1 MSGKDLSEA
10 MGGITDEK
18 IEGAIHAYEKKGIR
32 RNVWFRVAAVAAMLA
47 IVLTVT
53 LWPRRTENGEI
64 ITAPGIMRVYG
75 YELGSGTEIE
85 NMISYEL
92 TDSVVAHTEGY
103 TFAMNRLYG
112 LPMTLQV
119 SEEAFAGKEITL
131 DVSVDHGGF
140 YGDIHSEKYKTDKK
154 DTVASLPDVDF
165 GNQFTVENGE
175 TIFWRTR
182 EVVEEAEKAG
192 MHPYDYLE
200 TIGNVI
206 HVEVI
211 IRADGHIV
219 GYTVVDIHYKE
230 GFFAACVKE
239 TVSFPKVNGEFQY
252 ISEENVKQMIERN
265 GDTEQE

>member
-1 MSGKDLSEA
+1 MLGKDLSEA
-10 MGGITDEK
+10 MGGIADEK
-18 IEGAIHAYEKKGIR
+18 IESAIHAYEKKGTR

-53 LWPRRTENGEI
+53 LWPRRTASGEI
-64 ITAPGIMRVYG
+64 ITAPGIMKVYG
-75 YELGSGTEIE
+75 YDLGSGTEIE
-85 NMISYEL
+85 NMIRYEL
-92 TDSVVAHTEGY
+92 KDSVITGTQDY
-103 TFAMNRLYG
+103 TWAMNRLYG

-119 SEEAFAGKEITL
+119 SEEAFAGKEISL

-140 YGDIHSEKYKTDKK
+140 YGDIHSEKYKTDKN

-182 EVVEEAEKAG
+182 ELVEEAEKVG

-206 HVEVI
+206 YVEVI

-219 GYTVVDIHYKE
+219 GYTVVAIHYKE
-230 GFFAACVKE
+230 GFFAASVKE
-239 TVSFPKVNGEFQY
+239 TVSFPKVNGKFQH
-252 ISEENVKQMIERN
+252 ISEENVKQMIEKN
-265 GDTEQE
+265 NDSGK